1 MRNRYITIFVVVV
14 LGFALSADGY
24 GQTSQKLSPMLR
36 MLLDRQTTMR
46 KTETAIYN
54 KVGQP
59 RVCALVKTAVGG
71 DKAIVERGCRVLNH
85 VGSISIVDIPLTAL
99 PMLAADDRICRIEAE
114 RGNILQLDS
123 TARLTDVET
132 IREAET
138 LPRVFTGKGVVM
150 GVMDVGFDL
159 THPTFRDAQGEHI
172 RIKRFWDQLS
182 VDTLDSR
189 MYVGAEYATEADILN
204 YAHSRDGYTI
214 LHGTHTLG
222 IAAGNGAGTPYVGMA
237 PESDICIVS
246 NAVTSD
252 REYIAESDLYRYT
265 TATDIMGFKYI
276 FDYAAAQG
284 KPCVI
289 SFSEGQMQDF
299 SGDDILYYEALDQ
312 LVGEGRII
320 VVSAGNTGTMLNYVF
335 KSAQQ
340 PSVGTFMQSDD
351 DFVRFL
357 SKSHADYTLRTTFYN
372 AGATH
377 ELLVAT
383 QQVTATPDST
393 LSDTIRF
400 GDDVYVQTLTAYNSC
415 YDAQQTVLDV
425 RVEGQS
431 GIGVSKQ
438 ISFEIVGEGVEAE
451 LYRVHGSMAHRSANP
466 VLKDGD
472 DTHGI
477 LSPGSAPSVICVGS
491 TTGRR
496 SFVNANDSTVVFD
509 AGALGQRSW
518 FSSIGPTFD
527 DRPKPDVM
535 APGANVVSSCSSFY
549 YERNPEYANVVTTT
563 SFDGNTYPWSAE
575 SGTSMSA
582 PAVGGIV
589 ALWLEANPRL
599 TPTDVLGVIARTSRP
614 CGDYGDNTA
623 NYCGYGA
630 IDAYAGLLDV
640 LNLSGIE
647 NLSHT
652 NPQLAVSVENAV
664 LYVDF
669 STPMPRDW
677 HLLVYSIEGKLC
689 SSKWFVRGARRYAI
703 DLSSLPKGVYA
714 VQIDTDKPE
723 TTGSVL
729 IRI

>member
-1 MRNRYITIFVVVV
+1 MRTIYISLLFALV
-14 LGFALSADGY
+14 LTFGLSADGY
-24 GQTSQKLSPMLR
+24 GQANRKLSPMLR
-36 MLLDRQTTMR
+36 MLLDEAASPR
-46 KTETAIYN
+46 KAETAIYN
-54 KVGQP
+54 KVMQP
-59 RVCALVKTAVGG
+59 RICALVKTGFGG
-71 DKAIVERGCRVLNH
+71 DKALAESRCRVLDH
-85 VGSISIVDIPLTAL
+85 IGDITIADIPLSAL
-99 PMLAADDRICRIEAE
+99 PALAVDARICRVEAE
-114 RGNILQLDS
+114 RGNMLQLDS
-123 TARLTDVET
+123 TARLTDVAT
-132 IREAET
+132 IRTAT
-138 LPRVFTGKGVVM
+138 SLPCAFTGKGVVM

-159 THPTFRDAQGEHI
+159 THPTFRDSHGEHT
-172 RIKRFWDQLS
+172 RIKHFWDQLS
-182 VDTLDSR
+182 VDTLNSK
-189 MYVGAEYATEADILN
+189 MYVGAEYTTEADIFN

-252 REYIAESDLYRYT
+252 SEYIDENDLYRYT
-265 TATDIMGFKYI
+265 TATDILGFKYI

-289 SFSEGQMQDF
+289 SFSEGSMQDF
-299 SGDDILYYEALDQ
+299 SGDDLLYYEALDQ

-335 KSAQQ
+335 KSAEQ
-340 PSVGTFMQSDD
+340 PSVGIFMHSED

-357 SKSHADYTLRTTFYN
+357 SKSSADYTLRTTFYN
-372 AGATH
+372 AGAKH
-377 ELLVAT
+377 EQFVAT
-383 QQVTATPDST
+383 QQVTSAPDST
-393 LSDTIRF
+393 LRDTICF
-400 GDDVYVQTLTAYNSC
+400 GDEVYVQTLTAYNSC
-415 YDAQQTVLDV
+415 YDAHHTILDV
-425 RVEGQS
+425 RVEGQN
-431 GIGVSKQ
+431 GIGISKQ
-438 ISFEIVGEGVEAE
+438 LSFEVVGEDVEAE
-451 LYRVHGSMAHRSANP
+451 LYRVHGNMAHRSANP
-466 VLKDGD
+466 DLTDGD

-491 TTGRR
+491 TTGRN
-496 SFVNANDSTVVFD
+496 SFQNANDSTVVFD
-509 AGALGQRSW
+509 AGSLGQRSW

-527 DRPKPDVM
+527 GRPKPDVM
-535 APGANVVSSCSSFY
+535 APGANVVSSCSRYF
-549 YERNPEYANVVTTT
+549 YERNHNYANVVTTT
-563 SFDGNTYPWSAE
+563 SFDGNIYPWSAE

-614 CGDYGDNTA
+614 CGDYGNDTA

-630 IDAYAGLLDV
+630 IDAYAGLLDI
-640 LNLSGIE
+640 LNLAGIE

-677 HLLVYSIEGKLC
+677 HLLVYSIDGKLC
-689 SSKWFVRGARRYAI
+689 SSEWFVRGARRYAI
-703 DLSSLPKGVYA
+703 DLSSLPKGVCV

>member
-1 MRNRYITIFVVVV
+1 MRNRYITIFLAFVF
-14 LGFALSADGY
+14 GFALSADGY
-24 GQTSQKLSPMLR
+24 GQANQKLSPMLR
-36 MLLDRQTTMR
+36 MLLDREATPRKAETT
-46 KTETAIYN
+46 IYN
-54 KVGQP
+54 KVAQQ
-59 RVCALVKTAVGG
+59 RVCALVKTSAGG
-71 DKAIVERGCRVLNH
+71 DKVLAERGCRVLDH
-85 VGSISIVDIPLTAL
+85 VGSIAIADIPLIAL
-99 PMLAADDRICRIEAE
+99 PTLAADDRVCRIEAE
-114 RGNILQLDS
+114 RGNMLQLDS
-123 TARLTDVET
+123 TARLTDVAT
-132 IREAET
+132 VRAAT
-138 LPRVFTGKGVVM
+138 SLPCAFTGKGVVM

-159 THPTFRDAQGEHI
+159 THPTFRDAQGEHT

-182 VDTLDSR
+182 VDTLNSQ
-189 MYVGAEYATEADILN
+189 MYVGAEYTTEADILN

-252 REYIAESDLYRYT
+252 GEYIAESDLYRYT
-265 TATDIMGFKYI
+265 TATDILGFKYI
-276 FDYAAAQG
+276 FDYATAQG

-289 SFSEGQMQDF
+289 SFSEGSTQDF
-299 SGDDILYYEALDQ
+299 SGDDLLYYEALDQ

-335 KSAQQ
+335 KSAGQ
-340 PSVGTFMQSDD
+340 PSAGTFMHSDD
-351 DFVRFL
+351 HFVRFL
-357 SKSHADYTLRTTFYN
+357 SKSNTDYTLRTTFYN

-383 QQVTATPDST
+383 QQVTAAPDST
-393 LSDTIRF
+393 LCDTIRF
-400 GDDVYVQTLTAYNSC
+400 GDEVYVQTLTAYNSC

-425 RVEGQS
+425 RVEGQD

-438 ISFEIVGEGVEAE
+438 LSFEVVGDGVEAE

-466 VLKDGD
+466 LLADGD

-477 LSPGSAPSVICVGS
+477 LSPGSAPSVVCVGS

-496 SFVNANDSTVVFD
+496 SFVNVNDSTVVFD

-518 FSSIGPTFD
+518 FSSVGPTFD
-527 DRPKPDVM
+527 GRPKPDVM
-535 APGANVVSSCSSFY
+535 APGANVISSCSRFY
-549 YERNPEYANVVTTT
+549 YERNPEYANVVATTR
-563 SFDGNTYPWSAE
+563 FDGNTYPWSAE

-599 TPTDVLGVIARTSRP
+599 TPTDVFGVIARTSHP
-614 CGDYGDNTA
+614 CGDYGSDTP

-640 LNLSGIE
+640 LRLSGLE
-647 NLSHT
+647 CLSHT
-652 NPQLAVSVENAV
+652 NPQLSVRVANAV
-664 LYVDF
+664 LSVDF
-669 STPMPRDW
+669 RAPLSRDGR
-677 HLLVYSIEGKLC
+677 LQIYSVEGWFC
-689 SSKWFVRGARRYAI
+689 RSERIARGSSRYAV
-703 DLSSLPKGVYA
+703 DLSVLPRGIYA
-714 VQIDTDKPE
+714 VQIDTDKTE

-729 IRI
+729 IRL